1 MSKFLN
7 KAGSQLDINISELQG
22 NQNEASNRN
31 LSMQSTT
38 SDLINKHKLGT
49 FPGVFVPV
57 FLSIWGIILFLR
69 FGYILGSCGLIW
81 TLILFTISYLIT
93 SSTSLSLSAISTNG
107 TVEGGG
113 PYYLISR
120 SLGPEFGGSIGL
132 IFYFGTILTAA
143 INVLGFTETFI
154 YNFGEINGS
163 IFRFLPESEWLYVLY
178 SSLLFLVCLAICL
191 NGAQLFARA
200 SILLLG
206 ILTISTISI
215 YISLIFR
222 PAFSNPDLKL
232 IFTGLKKETLV
243 SNLWSNFEGISLM
256 NGLQNAFAIVFPACT
271 GILAGASMSGDL
283 KSPSRSIPRGTLGG
297 VFFTYILYASL
308 GVLLASSVDRK
319 SLKLDLSIMQDIS
332 YIPLLVTLGSMST
345 SLFSAL
351 GSLFGASLIIQA
363 IAKDKLIKALEVF
376 DRVEPNRAL
385 VFSWILVQSILIFV
399 SQLDDIAIFA
409 TMFSLLTFLVLN
421 MACFLLRITG
431 SVNFRPSFIFFSWKT
446 ALIGV
451 ISSFLAMF
459 IVNQL
464 YAALSVL
471 MMSSLF
477 LFLHLTAPPKAWGD
491 VMQSLIYHQVRK
503 YLLRLDSRKE
513 HVKFWRPQI
522 LVLINSPT
530 ENYLLIKFC
539 NDLKKGGLF
548 VLGHILKGDF
558 AHRINDY
565 KAQLPAWLQFADLG
579 RIKAFV
585 EIIIAKTERIG
596 AQNLLLTS
604 GLGGMKPNIIV
615 LGFFEEKKRSFEFFE
630 GNSGD
635 SSKTPK
641 MSISS
646 WKKPSGGWS
655 LFGKKKSNSHEHE
668 AILSDI
674 ANDPLCAKFLPNA
687 TDFENF
693 GISVESY
700 VGIIED
706 TLQLNKAVAIARNF
720 ESLEQISEAG
730 SSMQLPSQKGK
741 RQIFNKVPNIAEEFH
756 SETETEDEA
765 DIEENM
771 PLIDEESDS
780 GLEISKTSYGKRY
793 IDLWPIQ
800 MASSDLGTA
809 CYSFETYTMV
819 LQMGTILHMNWYWK
833 QNYHLRVMVF
843 VELEED
849 VDEEV
854 SRVKLLL
861 KGLRIKAEIK
871 AVFLKGKNNKSDTVE
886 IKEYELQINKN
897 SHCKPIH
904 NDFNTE
910 CNDRNGDSESY
921 SNPTNSGTRYTTK
934 PRRKR
939 SLMATTK
946 IPQKFIKN
954 IGSNIENDT
963 TNENNMYFETTQR
976 NSPIRSS
983 PVESYK
989 EENSS
994 DENFNSFDIKI
1005 QHKILNQLMK
1015 KHSSEKTTSVIF
1027 SALHAPEKGTSFSK
1041 ERSENYIEEVNI
1053 LTKDLPSTILVHGK
1067 GLTVTMSL

>member
-154 YNFGEINGS
+154 YNFGEKNGS

-178 SSLLFLVCLAICL
+178 SSLLFLMCLAICL

-222 PAFSNPDLKL
+222 PAFSNPELKL

-319 SLKLDLSIMQDIS
+319 SLKIDLSIMQDIS

-565 KAQLPAWLQFADLG
+565 KAQEVRKVRNYG
-579 RIKAFV
+579 RFNFWK
-585 EIIIAKTERIG
+585 
-596 AQNLLLTS
+596 
-604 GLGGMKPNIIV
+604 GMKPNIIV

-674 ANDPLCAKFLPNA
+674 AN
-687 TDFENF
+687 

-741 RQIFNKVPNIAEEFH
+741 RQIFNKAPNIAEEFH

-861 KGLRIKAEIK
+861 KA
-871 AVFLKGKNNKSDTVE
+871 VE

-1041 ERSENYIEEVNI
+1041 ERSENYIEEVN
-1053 LTKDLPSTILVHGK
+1053 VR
-1067 GLTVTMSL
+1067 